1 MHTKFS
7 GSNGQNAH
15 RWLRTLRYENP
26 EIATISPSDWL
37 GIIDGLLE
45 GDAATWAD
53 HHPRVKHILRAGS
66 LKEATRADVETFKKA
81 LIARFPPVKVEI
93 THSQPGPTI
102 SSPILK
108 QDPYEDLDCY
118 YQRALISLYQRN
130 GVDLDEAP
138 LTEQEHDALKK
149 TIRSYLAGLVDDDIR
164 REGEQVWV
172 NSQPSLSLHQIHK
185 LSKDKALRKW
195 HGEGEKPVEILSD
208 LGNIGPF
215 YDARA
220 NCNYYFP
227 DKQEKHVA
235 GAADMRSSFPYS
247 MKDHSDFGNEVPT
260 TGASAARNLFNDPE
274 SAKERP
280 SSKYGPLPELR
291 RWTPGKPITS
301 DWDPVRNP
309 PPENGFT
316 SRIGNSHHTPNTSNG
331 SNPPTTLPNANMF
344 GGGTGNPSR
353 PQSSLFGESPP
364 YSIFDDRHPAN
375 VNWTAHP
382 AYGTNNKRFG
392 DGSFPGANHGS
403 TPPNYSGMPPPG
415 LSRFE
420 PRDKKPT
427 GGLFGDGPA
436 PTRRAKGTSPNR
448 HSRGPSDLKVETHL
462 RPSSLSEDTVR
473 QFYSPGRNIF
483 GQFSTKSP
491 SDVPD
496 APGPSNTAANTSAQT
511 SHQGRHIKI
520 QPPSLFHAPGVN
532 RNSDAA
538 TQASQDRL
546 LRKLGKLHQAPVP
559 DMSNN
564 PGIERPVPENR
575 LPHESYEDYF
585 MRCFGSNRQRDPAV
599 PGMSN
604 TPDMGSSIPEDYH
617 SFINPSRASMDRF
630 MRLLSTDP
638 HLASHFN
645 FHAPSLFKT
654 LGIKPPVSEDSHA
667 RDANNNPFKDSMD
680 KLMRELNLDTPPV
693 DADIGPPD
701 ENNDKDQPPFPS
713 PIPKT
718 PKTAVF
724 SPINDP
730 TTSTAPSP
738 QPSVTYSQVV
748 NTQPQR
754 PFQPTVESDP
764 ESETP
769 PSTESEPNYEI
780 PITIKQSQG
789 QKKKRRG
796 QGGRSCNEKMK
807 ERF

>member
-26 EIATISPSDWL
+26 EITTISPSDWL

-53 HHPRVKHILRAGS
+53 HHPRVKHILRASS

-81 LIARFPPVKVEI
+81 LIARFPPVEVEI
-93 THSQPGPTI
+93 THSRPGLTI

-108 QDPYEDLDCY
+108 QAPYEDLDSY
-118 YQRALISLYQRN
+118 YQRTLMSLYQRN
-130 GVDLDEAP
+130 GVDLEEAP

-149 TIRSYLAGLVDDDIR
+149 TIRSYLAGLIDDDIR

-195 HGEGEKPVEILSD
+195 LGEDEKPVKVLSD

-215 YDARA
+215 SDARA
-220 NCNYYFP
+220 NFDYYFP
-227 DKQEKHVA
+227 PKKEKHAA
-235 GAADMRSSFPYS
+235 GAADMRSSFADS
-247 MKDHSDFGNEVPT
+247 MKDHSNVGSEIPT
-260 TGASAARNLFNDPE
+260 TGASAARNFFNYPE

-291 RWTPGKPITS
+291 PWPPGKPMTS
-301 DWDPVRNP
+301 NWNPVQNP

-331 SNPPTTLPNANMF
+331 SNPPITLPNANMF
-344 GGGTGNPSR
+344 GGGTGAPSR

-364 YSIFDDRHPAN
+364 YSIFDDCHPAN

-382 AYGTNNKRFG
+382 AYRTNTKHFSE
-392 DGSFPGANHGS
+392 GSFTGVNHGIS
-403 TPPNYSGMPPPG
+403 PQHYSGMPPLG

-420 PRDKKPT
+420 PLDKKPT
-427 GGLFGDGPA
+427 SGLFGDGPA
-436 PTRRAKGTSPNR
+436 PARPAKGTGPNR
-448 HSRGPSDLKVETHL
+448 HSRGPSNLKVETHL

-483 GQFSTKSP
+483 GHFSTKSP
-491 SDVPD
+491 NDIPEGRGN
-496 APGPSNTAANTSAQT
+496 AAGPSNTAANTSAQT
-511 SHQGRHIKI
+511 SQQGPNIKI
-520 QPPSLFHAPGVN
+520 QPPPIFDTPGT
-532 RNSDAA
+532 NSSVLED
-538 TQASQDRL
+538 
-546 LRKLGKLHQAPVP
+546 
-559 DMSNN
+559 
-564 PGIERPVPENR
+564 R
-575 LPHESYEDYF
+575 LPHESLEDYF
-585 MRCFGSNRQRDPAV
+585 MRCFGSNRQRDPMNSNIFNNLDMDSSVSEDHYARRSKAAYEARMEKFRRFLAHQAPDLV
-599 PGMSN
+599 P
-604 TPDMGSSIPEDYH
+604 
-617 SFINPSRASMDRF
+617 
-630 MRLLSTDP
+630 
-638 HLASHFN
+638 
-645 FHAPSLFKT
+645 
-654 LGIKPPVSEDSHA
+654 EDSHA
-667 RDANNNPFKDSMD
+667 RDTNNNPFKDSMERF
-680 KLMRELNLDTPPV
+680 MRELNLDTPPV

-701 ENNDKDQPPFPS
+701 ENNNKDQPPFPS

-730 TTSTAPSP
+730 TTITAPSP
-738 QPSVTYSQVV
+738 QPSVTYFQAL
-748 NTQPQR
+748 NTQTNTTTRSPSPPHR
-754 PFQPTVESDP
+754 PLQPTVESDP
-764 ESETP
+764 ESQSQSEA
-769 PSTESEPNYEI
+769 EPNYEI

-796 QGGRSCNEKMK
+796 QDRVSKA
-807 ERF
+807 